1 MTTDTIIRKGLP
13 AEIKMERGQ
22 FTARIS
28 TDALDRDGEIVV
40 PGGCNSKEYERNP
53 VVFWNHD
60 ANMPIGKCVA
70 LKREERWITA
80 TAKFAKRP
88 DDYVG
93 EFFPDFARA
102 MVEQGIV
109 KGVSIGF
116 IPLPDGGRHP
126 TKGDRE
132 KWGDGIQWVHSK
144 WKLLEFSLAP
154 LQSNPEA
161 LVLAVG
167 KGLDRGRLAKCF
179 GCEIPE
185 RVIAALPGDIVEA
198 PERKRLTISIP
209 AIPLAER
216 VKMLVSE
223 AMSEHTAKRRGKV
236 HN

>member
-1 MTTDTIIRKGLP
+1 MTTDTVIRKGLP
-13 AEIKMERGQ
+13 AEIKLERGQ

-40 PGGCNSKEYERNP
+40 PGGMNSKEYERAP

-60 ANMPIGKCVA
+60 RNMPIGQCVA

-80 TAKFAKRP
+80 TAQFATRP
-88 DDYVG
+88 ENWEG
-93 EFFPDFARA
+93 QWFPDFAKA
-102 MVEQGIV
+102 MVEQRIIR
-109 KGVSIGF
+109 GVSIGF
-116 IPLPDGGRHP
+116 VPLPDGGRHP

-132 KWGDGIQWVHSK
+132 KWGDGITWVHSK

-154 LQSNPEA
+154 LQANPEA

-179 GCEIPE
+179 GCEIPD
-185 RVIAALPGDIVEA
+185 APPTPPPA
-198 PERKRLTISIP
+198 PERKRLVISIP

-216 VKMLVSE
+216 VKALVGE
-223 AMSEHTAKRRGKV
+223 AMAEETARRRGKV